1 MILPFHPHVVGGME
15 VEKEELLS
23 EGGRG
28 GEDCEVLGGGPGW
41 SGRVEDYGEG
51 GVEKEGEGDGGV
63 FEVVEMVGR
72 DC

>member
-1 MILPFHPHVVGGME
+1 MILPFHSHVVGGME

-28 GEDCEVLGGGPGW
+28 GEDCEVLGCGSGR
-41 SGRVEDYGEG
+41 SGRVEDYAEG
-51 GVEKEGEGDGGV
+51 GVDEEGEGDGSV

-72 DC
+72 DG